1 MAREA
6 SQPIRWYTQQVRQNI
21 SMAREASRPIRW
33 YILQVR
39 QHISMAIEASCPIRW
54 YIWLGWHLSVVW
66 AGWMVYPRGWL
77 KYILGSIYHQS
88 ASLLGSFLRN
98 CIDILYSYWYTKCL
112 PSIFCHLFPHLHLL
126 PSITS
131 MAILTIF
138 LALPCPFHPEL
149 LMMLKP

>member
-1 MAREA
+1 MVYLAG
-6 SQPIRWYTQQVRQNI
+6 QQV
-21 SMAREASRPIRW
+21 SW
-33 YILQVR
+33 
-39 QHISMAIEASCPIRW
+39 HISMAIEASCPIRW

-138 LALPCPFHPEL
+138 LALPCPSLPFPSRASHDAETITLSNSSHSPL
-149 LMMLKP
+149 V